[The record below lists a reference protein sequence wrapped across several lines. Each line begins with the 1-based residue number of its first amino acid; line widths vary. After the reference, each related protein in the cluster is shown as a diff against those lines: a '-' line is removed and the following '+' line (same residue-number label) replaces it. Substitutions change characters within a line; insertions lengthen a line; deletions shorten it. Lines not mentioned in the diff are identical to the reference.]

1 MATKDFP
8 ENTALREPA
17 VETKPMS
24 RRLLRRIWTAF
35 PLGLCW
41 IRLLLF
47 DGQGGLEALVAAVV
61 SNQFFR
67 ATQIPSELTALGE
80 ILTELLPD
88 SAMEIGTYMGGTL
101 FFLTRL
107 ASPRATILSVDLP
120 GGRFGGGY
128 GSIRASLYRRF
139 ARSGQRL
146 HTLRGNSHSDEMF
159 GRVRAALGSNPLDY
173 LFIDGDHTY
182 AGVKQD
188 FELYSPL
195 VRKGGV
201 IAFHDIVEHPP
212 SSGCEVSRFWNEIKA
227 NYSHREIVAGPSQKW
242 GGIGVLYLD

>member
-139 ARSGQRL
+139 AREGQQL

-159 GRVRAALGSNPLDY
+159 GRVRAALGPKPLDY

-201 IAFHDIVEHPP
+201 IAFHDIVHGPP
-212 SSGCEVSRFWNEIKA
+212 ERVGGVPGFWLEARTRYRHAEFVKDQ
-227 NYSHREIVAGPSQKW
+227 SQ
-242 GGIGVLYLD
+242 GGYGIGVLYID